1 MGNILIIDDDE
12 STCYVVSRLAR
23 KMEHEV
29 DCATTLKEGLEKVH
43 ATDVDIVFLDVKLP
57 DGNGL
62 DALAEIQSSC
72 GTPEV
77 IISTGY
83 GDADGAELAIKSGA
97 WDYIEKSSSAKAI
110 RLSLTRALQYRK
122 EKQSV
127 HGSEFV
133 MALRRDNIVGNS
145 PQIRSCLDMVAQAAQ
160 SNINVLL
167 SGETG
172 TGKELFAQAIHDNS
186 ARAKG
191 SFVVVDCAALPDT
204 LVESL
209 LFGHVKGSFTGAEK
223 DCEGLI
229 RQADG
234 GTLFL
239 DEIGEL
245 PLSLQKSFLR
255 VLQEHRFRPVGG
267 KTEIK
272 SDFRLVAATNRSLE
286 AMVARGT
293 FRKDLLYRISAF
305 TLELPALKERPSDIK
320 ALARFHIDRLCER
333 MGIAAKGCSPDFF
346 DTLAAYTWPGNIRE
360 LVNTLDRCL
369 AAARYEPTLYAK
381 HLPPKIRIQVTRQS
395 LSDPQAQSED
405 SLGNTPR
412 KNLPPLQ
419 EFRDTI
425 YTQAER
431 QYLVDLMHLSAGD
444 IKEAIRISGLSQS
457 RLYAILKKHNIN
469 RHSS

>member
-1 MGNILIIDDDE
+1 MAKILIIDDDE
-12 STCYVVSRLAR
+12 NTCYVVSRLAR
-23 KMEHEV
+23 KMEHEF

-43 ATDVDIVFLDVKLP
+43 DTDIDIVFLDVKLP

-62 DALAEIQSSC
+62 DALAEIQASS
-72 GTPEV
+72 GAPEV

-83 GDADGAELAIKSGA
+83 SDADGAELAIKSGA

-110 RLSLTRALQYRK
+110 RLSLFRALQYRN
-122 EKQSV
+122 EKKASP
-127 HGSEFV
+127 GSEFV
-133 MALRRDNIVGNS
+133 RALRRENIIGDS

-160 SNINVLL
+160 SDINVLL
-167 SGETG
+167 TGETG
-172 TGKELFAQAIHDNS
+172 TGKELFAEAIHENS
-186 ARAKG
+186 ARAKN

-223 DCEGLI
+223 DREGLI

-239 DEIGEL
+239 DEVGEL
-245 PLSLQKSFLR
+245 SLSLQKAFLR

-267 KTEIK
+267 KTEVK
-272 SDFRLVAATNRSLE
+272 SDFRLVAATNRSLD
-286 AMVARGT
+286 AMVTEGT

-305 TLELPALKERPSDIK
+305 TLELPPLKERPSDVK

-333 MGIAAKGCSPDFF
+333 MGIAAKGFSSDFF
-346 DTLAAYTWPGNIRE
+346 DILAAYTWPGNIRE

-369 AAARYEPTLYAK
+369 AAARYEPTLFAK

-395 LSDPQAQSED
+395 LSDPQPQIEESQEE
-405 SLGNTPR
+405 THV

-419 EFRDTI
+419 DFREAQF
-425 YTQAER
+425 TQVER
-431 QYLVDLMHLSAGD
+431 QYLIDLIDLTAGD

-457 RLYAILKKHNIN
+457 RLYAILKKHNID
-469 RHSS
+469 RHS

>member
-1 MGNILIIDDDE
+1 MAKILIIDDDE
-12 STCYVVSRLAR
+12 NICYVVSRLAR
-23 KMEHEV
+23 KMDHEV

-43 ATDVDIVFLDVKLP
+43 DTDVDLVFLDVKLP

-62 DALAEIQSSC
+62 DALAEIQASS
-72 GTPEV
+72 GAPEV

-110 RLSLTRALQYRK
+110 RLSLFRALQYRN
-122 EKQSV
+122 EKKASP
-127 HGSEFV
+127 GSEFV
-133 MALRRDNIVGNS
+133 RALRRENIIGDS

-160 SNINVLL
+160 SDINVLL
-167 SGETG
+167 TGETG
-172 TGKELFAQAIHDNS
+172 TGKELFAEAIHENS
-186 ARAKG
+186 VRAKN

-223 DCEGLI
+223 DREGLI

-239 DEIGEL
+239 DEVGEL
-245 PLSLQKSFLR
+245 SLSLQKAFLR

-267 KTEIK
+267 KTEAK
-272 SDFRLVAATNRSLE
+272 SDFRLVAATNRSLD
-286 AMVARGT
+286 AMVTEGT

-305 TLELPALKERPSDIK
+305 TLDLPPLKERPADIK

-333 MGIAAKGCSPDFF
+333 MGIAAKGFSSDFF
-346 DTLAAYTWPGNIRE
+346 DILAAYTWPGNIRE

-369 AAARYEPTLYAK
+369 ATARYEPTLFAK

-395 LSDPQAQSED
+395 ISDSHPHIEESQED
-405 SLGNTPR
+405 THI

-419 EFRDTI
+419 DFREALF
-425 YTQAER
+425 TQAER
-431 QYLVDLMHLSAGD
+431 QYLIDLIDLTAGD
-444 IKEAIRISGLSQS
+444 IKEATRISGLSQS
-457 RLYAILKKHNIN
+457 RLYAILKKHNID
-469 RHSS
+469 RHS

>member
-1 MGNILIIDDDE
+1 MAKILIIDDDE
-12 STCYVVSRLAR
+12 NICYVLSRLAR

-29 DCATTLKEGLEKVH
+29 DCATTLNEGLGKINDNVV
-43 ATDVDIVFLDVKLP
+43 DVVFLDVKLP

-62 DALAEIQSSC
+62 DALPEIQASS
-72 GTPEV
+72 GKPEV

-110 RLSLTRALQYRK
+110 RLSLSRALQYRK
-122 EKQSV
+122 EKKTAA
-127 HGSEFV
+127 GSEFV
-133 MALRRDNIVGNS
+133 MALRRENIIGDS
-145 PQIRSCLDMVAQAAQ
+145 PQIRSCLDMVAQVAL
-160 SNINVLL
+160 SDINVLL
-167 SGETG
+167 TGETG
-172 TGKELFAQAIHDNS
+172 TGKELFAQAIHNNS
-186 ARAKG
+186 ARAKS

-209 LFGHVKGSFTGAEK
+209 LFGHVKGSFTGADK
-223 DCEGLI
+223 DREGLI

-239 DEIGEL
+239 DEVGEL
-245 PLSLQKSFLR
+245 PLSLQKAFLR

-267 KTEIK
+267 KTEVK
-272 SDFRLVAATNRSLE
+272 SDFRLVAATNRRLE
-286 AMVARGT
+286 TMVTEGT

-305 TLELPALKERPSDIK
+305 VLDLPALKERPSDIK

-333 MGIAAKGCSPDFF
+333 MGIAAKGFSPDFF
-346 DTLAAYTWPGNIRE
+346 DILTDYTWPGNIRE

-369 AAARYEPTLYAK
+369 AAARYEPTLFSK

-395 LSDPQAQSED
+395 LSDPHQQIKENSVD
-405 SLGNTPR
+405 KHI
-412 KNLPPLQ
+412 KNLPSLQ
-419 EFRDTI
+419 DFREALF
-425 YTQAER
+425 TQAER
-431 QYLVDLMHLSAGD
+431 QYLIDLMDLTAGD

-457 RLYAILKKHNIN
+457 RLYAILKKHNID
-469 RHSS
+469 RHS